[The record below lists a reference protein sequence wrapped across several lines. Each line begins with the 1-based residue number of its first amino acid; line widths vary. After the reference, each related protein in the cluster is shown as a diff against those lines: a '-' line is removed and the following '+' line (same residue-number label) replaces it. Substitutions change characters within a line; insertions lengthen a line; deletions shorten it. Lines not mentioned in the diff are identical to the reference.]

1 VAALLHHG
9 LTLPV
14 DALGGLQG
22 GWIAVVHRYPGFFA
36 ECFWTAICGFAVNL
50 MVASVV
56 SFSTQAKP
64 EKELQGTV
72 HSLTPRPAAAVW
84 WKRPEAIA
92 AVILLAA
99 AALGVFFA

>member
-1 VAALLHHG
+1 VFLDG
-9 LTLPV
+9 
-14 DALGGLQG
+14 
-22 GWIAVVHRYPGFFA
+22 
-36 ECFWTAICGFAVNL
+36 AVNL